1 MAGECTVKTETLL
14 TLQSRLDAVA
24 LIWPWLESLAL
35 EYRIPT
41 ETQFAIDLCLEEAVS
56 NVIRHGYDAQ
66 TDQPITVEFKAGID
80 ELTFT
85 IEDHAPPF
93 DPLLNATT
101 ENPPV
106 ASSIEDFPVG
116 GLGILLMRKFAKNLE
131 YKALDRGNQL
141 AIRFPLVR

>member
-1 MAGECTVKTETLL
+1 MAGECTVNTETLL
-14 TLQSRLDAVA
+14 TLQSRLDAIA
-24 LIWPWLESLAL
+24 LIWPWLESLAA
-35 EYRIPT
+35 EYRIPA

-56 NVIRHGYDAQ
+56 NVVRHGYDAQ
-66 TDQPITVEFKAGID
+66 IDQSITVAFKAGAD

-93 DPLLNATT
+93 DPLLDTTAENA
-101 ENPPV
+101 PA

-131 YKALDRGNQL
+131 YKALDGGNRL
-141 AIRFPLVR
+141 TLRFPLPR

>member
-1 MAGECTVKTETLL
+1 MNTETLL
-14 TLQSRLDAVA
+14 TLQSRLDAIA
-24 LIWPWLESLAL
+24 LIWPWLESLAA
-35 EYRIPT
+35 EYRIPA

-56 NVIRHGYDAQ
+56 NVVRHGYDAQ
-66 TDQPITVEFKAGID
+66 IDQSITVAFKAGAD

-93 DPLLNATT
+93 DPLLDTTAENA
-101 ENPPV
+101 PA

-131 YKALDRGNQL
+131 YKALDGGNRL
-141 AIRFPLVR
+141 TLRFPLPR